1 VLECGPRWKYDLW
14 YNAIVDL
21 ESNKAKRFGV
31 GINRTAMEGGQWGYI
46 GIDVRG
52 AYLDQP
58 TMMRATISTAHLLK
72 QYGDI
77 PGIRPFS
84 FITVLPGLSAYE
96 ILTRKRENC
105 GLDDEERPCYDEL
118 KDIAFYAPCTSRFD
132 DIKNSIRRNDTGELV
147 KSLKHKTLLERLAG
161 YFRRQESKSYPS
173 NGYGLP
179 ARKHVN
185 VVEHVYIGKE
195 SRDIKESLLRKRV
208 ISSDITQIA
217 TRPSMRARVWPGWW
231 QRWGLRSL
239 REEPEYRGER

>member
-1 VLECGPRWKYDLW
+1 M
-14 YNAIVDL
+14 DL
-21 ESNKAKRFGV
+21 ESNKAKRLGA
-31 GINRTAMEGGQWGYI
+31 GINRTMDGAQRGGI
-46 GIDVRG
+46 GIIVRG

-58 TMMRATISTAHLLK
+58 TMMRATISTHHLLK

-105 GLDDEERPCYDEL
+105 GLDDDERPCYDEL
-118 KDIAFYAPCTSRFD
+118 NDIAFYAPFTNRSD
-132 DIKNSIRRNDTGELV
+132 DIKDNIRRNDTGELV

-161 YFRRQESKSYPS
+161 YFRRKESKSYPS
-173 NGYGLP
+173 DGYGLL

-195 SRDIKESLLRKRV
+195 SRDIKESLLEETGDV
-208 ISSDITQIA
+208 IGHHTDSDT
-217 TRPSMRARVWPGWW
+217 PEYARTGVAGFVAAV
-231 QRWGLRSL
+231 GLRRS
-239 REEPEYRGER
+239 REELEYRGER